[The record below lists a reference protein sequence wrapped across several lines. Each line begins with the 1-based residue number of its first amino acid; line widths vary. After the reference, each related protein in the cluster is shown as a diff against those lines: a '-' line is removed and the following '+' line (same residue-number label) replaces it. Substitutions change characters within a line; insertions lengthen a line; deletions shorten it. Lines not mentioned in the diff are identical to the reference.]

1 MPSTYTNSL
10 RLVKPAAGELDS
22 TWGTVFNQ
30 QFSDLVDI
38 AIAGFSSIAMS
49 DADKTLTAANG
60 TADESRPMALTFT
73 GTLTQARNV
82 IVPPVSKLTFVRNS
96 TAGGFAITVKTAAGS
111 GVSVPSGGSA
121 VVFCDGTNAVSPL
134 TALPSGTTVNGFS
147 AGYLD
152 IPQNS
157 QAADYTLVL
166 ADAGKHIY
174 HPSADATARAWTIP
188 ANSSVAFPVGTA
200 ITFINGLGAG
210 AVTIS
215 ITTDTLVL
223 AGSGS
228 TGSRSLLPP
237 GVATAVKVA
246 PTVWVISGQGI
257 S

>member
-1 MPSTYTNSL
+1 MPSTYTGSL
-10 RLVKPAAGELDS
+10 RLVKPAVGELDA
-22 TWGTVFNQ
+22 TWGSVFNQ
-30 QFSDLVDI
+30 QFSDLIDT

-60 TADESRPMALTFT
+60 VADESRPMAITLT
-73 GTLTQARNV
+73 GTLTAARNV
-82 IVPPVSKLTFVRNS
+82 IVPTSSKLTFVRNS
-96 TAGGFAITVKTAAGS
+96 TTGGFAITVKTSAGT
-111 GVSVPSGGSA
+111 GVSIPSGGSA
-121 VVFCDGTNAVSPL
+121 VVFCDGTNVVSPV
-134 TALPSGTTVNGFS
+134 TALPSNATVGGFS
-147 AGYLD
+147 VGYLD

-157 QAADYTLVL
+157 QSADYTLVL
-166 ADAGKHIY
+166 ADSGKHIY
-174 HPSADATARAWTIP
+174 HPSTDATARAWTIP

-210 AVTIS
+210 AITIS